1 MTMPASYFVDRPE
14 NRVKLAS
21 IIKRS
26 SKQKV
31 ITMVNAFLKTKQPS
45 YKLEVF
51 ETEVLKLINSVC
63 ANELEG
69 VD

>member
-1 MTMPASYFVDRPE
+1 MTLPASYFVDRPE

-21 IIKRS
+21 IIKKS

-31 ITMVNAFLKTKQPS
+31 ITMVKMFLKTKQPS

-51 ETEVLKLINSVC
+51 ETEIIKLINSVC

-69 VD
+69 VE